1 MTNMS
6 STGGMLSGSVPET
19 PMTPGPKATMA
30 SPPEYR
36 PSAAAGTPMPAY
48 GQPGY
53 SSTSFN
59 QTLGKA
65 SSVGPPVGPPM
76 GPSVAAPVG
85 GTAVL
90 PLQTLRVSIRDESGQ
105 PQVIPVSPTAH
116 AQNARLH
123 PDYQNEFGSGMVRI
137 GAHMHRRLPS
147 HFLN

>member
-59 QTLGKA
+59 QTLGKGNP
-65 SSVGPPVGPPM
+65 VGPPVGPPV
-76 GPSVAAPVG
+76 GAPVG
-85 GTAVL
+85 GTPVL
-90 PLQTLRVSIRDESGQ
+90 PPQAIRVSIDESVG
-105 PQVIPVSPTAH
+105 
-116 AQNARLH
+116 L
-123 PDYQNEFGSGMVRI
+123 GMVCI
-137 GAHMHRRLPS
+137 GNHMHRRLPL
-147 HFLN
+147 HFLP